1 MKKQTMTTAEL
12 KNKMMKDPEFRKEY
26 EALEEEFA
34 LAVTLIR
41 ARAAAKMTQQE
52 VAEKMGTDQAVVAR
66 LEGGKRPSLETLR
79 RYAKA
84 VGKTLRVQLV

>member
-12 KNKMMKDPEFRKEY
+12 KNKMMRDPEFRKEY
-26 EALEEEFA
+26 EALEEELA
-34 LAVTLIR
+34 LAGALIR

>member
-12 KNKMMKDPEFRKEY
+12 KNKMMKDPDFRKEY

-34 LAVTLIR
+34 LVGTLIR
-41 ARAAAKMTQQE
+41 ARAAAKMTQKE

-66 LEGGKRPSLETLR
+66 LEGGKKPSFETLR

>member
-34 LAVTLIR
+34 LAGTLIR

-84 VGKTLRVQLV
+84 VGKTLRVPLV

>member
-1 MKKQTMTTAEL
+1 MTTAEL
-12 KNKMMKDPEFRKEY
+12 KTKMMKDPAFRKEY
-26 EALEEEFA
+26 DGLEEEFA
-34 LAVTLIR
+34 LAGALIR